1 MILHSNCQLSTV
13 NCQLNNFQ
21 LNKVYTDKK
30 NILQLVALLE
40 AHGVT
45 KIVLCPGSRNIPL
58 VHTLSTHPSF
68 KCYSV
73 TDERSAGFFAIG
85 LALNGGAPAAVC
97 CTSGTALLNLHP
109 AVAEAFYQ
117 NVPLVVIS
125 ADRPAAWIGQMDG
138 QTLPQPGVFGTLV
151 KKSVNLPEIYTDED
165 EWYCN
170 RLVNEALLETH
181 HHGKGPV
188 HINVPVTEPIFR
200 FTTETLPEV
209 RVITRYQGLNIYDRD
224 YNDLIQRLNQ
234 YQKRM
239 IIVGQMN
246 LIYLFEKKYSKLLYK
261 HFAWLTE
268 HIGNQTIPGI
278 PVKNFDV
285 AIYAMDEEMQE
296 KMAPELLIT
305 YGGHVVSK
313 RLKKF
318 LRNNPPKEHWHVSP
332 DGEIVDLYGSLT
344 TVIEMD
350 PFEFLEKI
358 AFLLENKTP
367 QYPLLWENFCK
378 TLPQP
383 ELPYSE
389 MSAIGA
395 LIQAL
400 PQQCA
405 LHLANSSAVRYA
417 QLFTV
422 PATVEVCCNRGT
434 SGIEGSLST
443 AVGYAAASDK
453 LNFVVIGDLSF
464 FYDMNALWNGNFGA
478 NLRILLLNNGG
489 GEIFH
494 TLPGLEM
501 SGTSHKFITAVH
513 KASAKGWAEDR
524 GFLYQKVEDEVQLE
538 EAMQLFTQPE
548 PMTQPVL
555 VEVFTNKN
563 KDARILKDFYHQAA
577 GRESAPNKEKKLI
590 VLQL

>member
-1 MILHSNCQLSTV
+1 M
-13 NCQLNNFQ
+13 
-21 LNKVYTDKK
+21 YTDKK

-85 LALNGGAPAAVC
+85 LALNGGAPAAIC

-285 AIYAMDEEMQE
+285 AIYAMDGEMQE

-577 GRESAPNKEKKLI
+577 GRESAPNKEKK
-590 VLQL
+590 

>member
-1 MILHSNCQLSTV
+1 M
-13 NCQLNNFQ
+13 
-21 LNKVYTDKK
+21 YTDKK

-85 LALNGGAPAAVC
+85 LALNGGAPAAIC

-170 RLVNEALLETH
+170 RLVNEALLETL

-285 AIYAMDEEMQE
+285 AIYAMDGEIQE

-577 GRESAPNKEKKLI
+577 GRESAPNKEKK
-590 VLQL
+590 

>member
-85 LALNGGAPAAVC
+85 LALNGGAPAVVC

-577 GRESAPNKEKKLI
+577 GRESAPNKEKK
-590 VLQL
+590 

>member
-1 MILHSNCQLSTV
+1 MVLHSNCQLSIV

-285 AIYAMDEEMQE
+285 AIYAMDGEMQE

-305 YGGHVVSK
+305 YGGHIVSK

-577 GRESAPNKEKKLI
+577 GRESAPNKEKK
-590 VLQL
+590 

>member
-285 AIYAMDEEMQE
+285 AIYAMDGEIQE

-577 GRESAPNKEKKLI
+577 GRESAPNKEKK
-590 VLQL
+590 